1 MENEGFYMK
10 PTLYKEISVVIEQAL
25 TRDFNMVIDDFDFYF
40 MLTPKM
46 QTEVIETIFSQFRK
60 DFSHFFDPCE
70 TGFTNEVII
79 NLYADP
85 LEQNF
90 EIGQYGRKVSTLYF
104 MVDAY
109 LQLIGNKKA
118 FPFLVLPKFSYFGDY
133 QILFGLKNMWSCR
146 VYQTSDDTGY
156 SVDYIMNNGLPGI
169 NAE

>member
-1 MENEGFYMK
+1 
-10 PTLYKEISVVIEQAL
+10 
-25 TRDFNMVIDDFDFYF
+25 MVIDDFDFYY

-90 EIGQYGRKVSTLYF
+90 AIGQYGRKMETLYF

-133 QILFGLKNMWSCR
+133 QILFGLKNMWNCR
-146 VYQTSDDTGY
+146 VY
-156 SVDYIMNNGLPGI
+156 
-169 NAE
+169 

>member
-10 PTLYKEISVVIEQAL
+10 PTLYNEISVVIEQAL
-25 TRDFNMVIDDFDFYF
+25 TRDFNMVIDDFDFYLK
-40 MLTPKM
+40 LTPKM

-90 EIGQYGRKVSTLYF
+90 EIGQYGRPV
-104 MVDAY
+104 
-109 LQLIGNKKA
+109 
-118 FPFLVLPKFSYFGDY
+118 
-133 QILFGLKNMWSCR
+133 
-146 VYQTSDDTGY
+146 
-156 SVDYIMNNGLPGI
+156 
-169 NAE
+169 